1 VGAAELKDR
10 TSGTPGRALI
20 DLISMQPGWTLE
32 ANGILHPRE
41 SEYEVQYVVNGFP
54 VYDNRSPAFAASVG
68 ADDAESLK
76 VYTGGI
82 PAEFGQKLGGVVEIN
97 TQRNTSPGLH
107 GTVVAQGGSFA
118 TTSGYAS
125 AQYVAGRTTGTITG
139 EGFHTDRYLDPP
151 TLDNFRN
158 HASNSGFT
166 GALERDFSDADRLRL
181 SIVQRRTRFLVP
193 DDLLQE
199 AVGQRQDRTGG
210 DSEGQLTWQHIFSPK
225 LIASAGAQVRDV
237 SARLWSNPLSTPIS
251 AAQDR
256 GFREGYFKAAVAGH
270 NGRHEWKTGVE
281 ARFASVREAFN
292 YHIVTYR
299 MTPGNVRV
307 FSRNLPADYAFT
319 GNSPDREQSVFAQD
333 SIRLG
338 DVTLSAGLR
347 FDHYALLVDETGWS
361 PRVAASWHVKPLGLV
376 LHASYDRVFGTPPFE
391 NLLVSAAP
399 GTRLGTGFQLPVRPT
414 RGNYWEGGFARAL
427 GGHIRLDATYFYRDM
442 REAKD
447 DDVLLNTGISFP
459 ISFAKAEIRGLEV
472 KVSMPRWGRFTGY
485 LSYSNSIGI
494 GRFPLSGG
502 LFLDDD
508 DLELTRSN
516 ERFPISQD
524 QRNNAR
530 GWLRAQITNRI
541 WTSWSAVYNSGLPVE
556 DVGDLPPRAF
566 LVAQYG
572 EAVVNRV
579 NYPRERVLPSF
590 SLNASAGVSLWKHE
604 QRSVSLQGD
613 VTNMTGRLNWIK
625 FDGLLSGTAVGS
637 PRAASVRLRAEW

>member
-1 VGAAELKDR
+1 
-10 TSGTPGRALI
+10 
-20 DLISMQPGWTLE
+20 M
-32 ANGILHPRE
+32 
-41 SEYEVQYVVNGFP
+41 
-54 VYDNRSPAFAASVG
+54 
-68 ADDAESLK
+68 
-76 VYTGGI
+76 
-82 PAEFGQKLGGVVEIN
+82 
-97 TQRNTSPGLH
+97 
-107 GTVVAQGGSFA
+107 
-118 TTSGYAS
+118 
-125 AQYVAGRTTGTITG
+125 
-139 EGFHTDRYLDPP
+139 
-151 TLDNFRN
+151 
-158 HASNSGFT
+158 
-166 GALERDFSDADRLRL
+166 
-181 SIVQRRTRFLVP
+181 
-193 DDLLQE
+193 
-199 AVGQRQDRTGG
+199 GQRQDRAGG

-556 DVGDLPPRAF
+556 DVGDLPPREF

-613 VTNMTGRLNWIK
+613 VTNMTGRLNLIN